1 MDAEVILHFY
11 GATDA
16 YNQRNEDIDSTLTEL
31 NKSYDIET
39 QNNTL
44 MAQYVGA
51 VGREVILRG
60 SQEDL
65 LEATGYLV
73 TEMKDNG
80 HPLPANRI
88 IDPFHPIA
96 AYKGFRLS
104 SYVLAKEEGLT
115 GHLDVAYA
123 DKEAEAKMEDLSAYA
138 TELAEKHG
146 ITAKVEERIK
156 IYPVAAPVPVVVPSE
171 VTGFYF
177 SLDGDVNG
185 IEGATRELRE
195 KFEDKPDY
203 FGDILHPI
211 RSFRGKNV
219 ARVIELEREE

>member
-1 MDAEVILHFY
+1 MDAEVVLHFY
-11 GATDA
+11 GATA
-16 YNQRNEDIDSTLTEL
+16 EYNQRNEDIESTLDEL

-39 QNNTL
+39 QHNTL
-44 MAQYVGA
+44 MAHRVGA
-51 VGREVILRG
+51 YGREVILRG

-65 LEATGYLV
+65 LEATDYLV
-73 TEMKDNG
+73 SEMKDNG
-80 HPLPANRI
+80 HPLPANRV

-146 ITAKVEERIK
+146 IGVKVEERIK
-156 IYPVAAPVPVVVPSE
+156 VYPVAAPVPVMVPSE

-203 FGDILHPI
+203 FGDIIHPI